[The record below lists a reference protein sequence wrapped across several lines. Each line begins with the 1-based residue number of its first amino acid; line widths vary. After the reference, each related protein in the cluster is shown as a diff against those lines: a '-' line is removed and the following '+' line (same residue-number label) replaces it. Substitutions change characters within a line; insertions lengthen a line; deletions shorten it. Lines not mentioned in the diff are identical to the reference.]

1 MAPTGG
7 TRKRAQREYYFA
19 LAAVLVLNLVCYRAL
34 NPLRQTASGI
44 HASHHDAAS
53 RSIPRALSRRMLV
66 GDQGGGQHDSDD
78 SEALIDWLQL
88 YLHATAGPHRIAV
101 FSLMI
106 LWLVFLFAFV
116 GICASEFFCPNLS
129 HISSRLGLSESVA
142 GVTFLAFSN
151 GSPDVFSTFS
161 ALRSNSGSLAIGEL
175 LGAASFITSVVAGT
189 MALITP
195 FRVQRRTFLRDV
207 GFFSIAVTLTLCIL
221 YDSHIHLWE
230 ALLMVGLYVVYVL
243 FVAVGSW
250 WESRTNEKKRR
261 LREARGEYEDED
273 LDNIVEGDVEW
284 EGTGQIALP
293 TSGASTPTS
302 EYAGRAGSPSS
313 TLRNVFVSPMM
324 TPPYSPDPSGM
335 TRSQSQSSVTRGAQ
349 ALRPPPTPLIHQHR
363 RKRSR
368 SVRPSLLGAI
378 EFADVVHSLSSDQAN
393 AANVLAVF
401 GGGHQHHAHSHDV
414 VEDWSEHPNG
424 HVAPIA
430 GRGRA
435 HSQPGVVQLSGGED
449 TLANGVLRNAQQRA
463 EGARRAPL
471 GPRRTTWTG
480 PGDSTDEEAEAG
492 AKSGVI
498 DLSKGVEDP
507 WKDARSPLPR
517 QGHARTRSAATV
529 PSIYLTTDNG
539 SATALDG
546 TRSSSEATIR
556 PATAVAPI
564 DPRPRPTRR
573 QLLHALLGALFPS
586 LQAFTSKSLIGKIT
600 ALLCVPALLALN
612 LTLPVAEEPTCDD
625 DCSWTEEKQDAGD
638 AEREGRPAHANDE
651 AAIERIGR
659 TLHSPA
665 TVHGHEHDASPTHRL
680 QHIRAEAAEA
690 DAPSPSLAWG
700 EVTRDPVESLN
711 LGSPAVALQQ
721 NPLEEFGVIQSPA
734 AVEETSRLEMQPQ
747 AVIEQ
752 EALAREHVTRTLT
765 AMQCALGPVFVVT
778 ALLADDL
785 AWYYPLVAFAVGLF
799 FAFLAYRFF
808 TDTRHRG
815 RIILSFLGFGI
826 AMVWILMIV
835 NEVVGVLQT
844 LGHIF
849 GISDAI
855 LGLTIFAMG
864 NSLGDLVANATV
876 ARMGYPAM
884 AVAACFGGP
893 MLNILLG
900 VGLSGTYLILLGPA
914 RGQPIHVPMGR
925 TLCVSGVGLLAIL
938 LATLVFVPLNG
949 YRMSKRVGA
958 SLIVAYICL
967 LCTNVAVEIWL

>member
-1 MAPTGG
+1 M
-7 TRKRAQREYYFA
+7 
-19 LAAVLVLNLVCYRAL
+19 LVLNLVCYRAL
-34 NPLRQTASGI
+34 NPLRTSFT
-44 HASHHDAAS
+44 SNHDAAT
-53 RSIPRALSRRMLV
+53 RSHLARRSHG
-66 GDQGGGQHDSDD
+66 GDHGAGEHDSED

-88 YLHATAGPHRIAV
+88 YLHAAAGPHRIAV
-101 FSLMI
+101 FSLML

-207 GFFSIAVTLTLCIL
+207 GFFTVAVTLTLCIL
-221 YDSHIHLWE
+221 YDQHIHLWE
-230 ALLMVGLYVVYVL
+230 ALLMVGLYVIYVL

-250 WESRTNEKKRR
+250 WENRQADKKRQI
-261 LREARGEYEDED
+261 REARGEYEDED
-273 LDNIVEGDVEW
+273 LDNIVDGDVEW
-284 EGTGQIALP
+284 EGAGQIALP
-293 TSGASTPTS
+293 TSGASTPQS
-302 EYAGRAGSPSS
+302 EYPGRSGSPTS
-313 TLRNVFVSPMM
+313 TLRNAPFSPLM
-324 TPPYSPDPSGM
+324 TPPYSPDPNGM
-335 TRSQSQSSVTRGAQ
+335 LRSQSQSSVSRGPQ
-349 ALRPPPTPLIHQHR
+349 ALRPPPTPLIHHHR

-378 EFADVVHSLSSDQAN
+378 EFADVVHSLSSDQSN

-414 VEDWSEHPNG
+414 LEDLTEHPDSP
-424 HVAPIA
+424 ASPA
-430 GRGRA
+430 TTGRRRA
-435 HSQPGVVQLSGGED
+435 HSHTGTLQLSGGED
-449 TLANGVLRNAQQRA
+449 TLANGVLRDAQHRANA
-463 EGARRAPL
+463 ARRAPAL

-480 PGDSTDEEAEAG
+480 PGDSTDNEAETG
-492 AKSGVI
+492 RSGVI

-507 WKDARSPLPR
+507 WKDARSPLP
-517 QGHARTRSAATV
+517 QTGHARSRSASTV
-529 PSIYLTTDNG
+529 PPIYLTTASG
-539 SATALDG
+539 SATALSA
-546 TRSSSEATIR
+546 TRSSSEATITPLATKADLR
-556 PATAVAPI
+556 PH
-564 DPRPRPTRR
+564 PTRR
-573 QLLHALLGALFPS
+573 QLLHAALGALFPS
-586 LQAFTSKSLIGKIT
+586 LQSFRSKSLIGKIT

-612 LTLPVAEEPTCDD
+612 LTLPVAEEPPCDD
-625 DCSWTEEKQDAGD
+625 DCSWTGEKQAAATGEDRDGRQEHAD
-638 AEREGRPAHANDE
+638 EEGP
-651 AAIERIGR
+651 IERIGR

-665 TVHGHEHDASPTHRL
+665 TLQPHEHDASPTHRL
-680 QHIRAEAAEA
+680 QHLRAEATEA

-700 EVTRDPVESLN
+700 EVTRDPLEPLN

-721 NPLEEFGVIQSPA
+721 NPLEEFGIVQSSEA
-734 AVEETSRLEMQPQ
+734 AEEASRRELHTE
-747 AVIEQ
+747 AVIVQ
-752 EALAREHVTRTLT
+752 EAMARERVTRTLT

-778 ALLADDL
+778 ALLADEL
-785 AWYYPLVAFAVGLF
+785 VWYYPLAAFAVGLF

-914 RGQPIHVPMGR
+914 RGQPIYVAIGR
-925 TLCVSGVGLLAIL
+925 TLSVSGFGLLAIL
-938 LATLVFVPLNG
+938 LATLTFVPLNG

-958 SLIVAYICL
+958 TLIVAYLCL